1 MHRSELESCSLVLPD
16 CAALAW
22 WELRT
27 ELAGLGMSGTA
38 CCAELCSVSMSKR
51 CAWTSTWLIE
61 QLVGST
67 DLHPNLKSFVADGL
81 F

>member
-1 MHRSELESCSLVLPD
+1 MHRSKLESCSLVLPD

-38 CCAELCSVSMSKR
+38 CCAELCSVSSDV
-51 CAWTSTWLIE
+51 L
-61 QLVGST
+61 
-67 DLHPNLKSFVADGL
+67 GL
-81 F
+81 PPG